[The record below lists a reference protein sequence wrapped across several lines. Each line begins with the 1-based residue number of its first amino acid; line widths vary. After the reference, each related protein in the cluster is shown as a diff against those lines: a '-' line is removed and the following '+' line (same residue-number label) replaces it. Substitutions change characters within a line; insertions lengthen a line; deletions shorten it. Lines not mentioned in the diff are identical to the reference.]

1 MFAFDT
7 ETIDFPDYKTLCVR
21 DEHRRR
27 RPHVIVLGVVV
38 PGELL
43 AQLLVQNDNT
53 ILTYNVPAVCGKRG
67 KSAGISLLNT
77 VNGALLLLLA
87 ATLCIQVMKI
97 ALPLLA

>member
-77 VNGALLLLLA
+77 VNGALLLA